1 MTDPI
6 LEAAGLAFA
15 YGRLRPHHVFR
26 DFSWRVALDGTT
38 LLLGPNGAGKSTLL
52 RLLSGFDRPD
62 RGQVTFGGDSRLD
75 TLFKN
80 VGWMPQDIQPA
91 RGLTVLEQ
99 VEYAA
104 WVGGAGPRIARNRA
118 REVVAQVDLEDK
130 RDVRTD
136 RLSGGQLRRVGLA
149 QALVRDAPVLLLD
162 EPTAGLDP
170 AQAVN
175 FRQVLR
181 GLERPGG
188 IVISTHQVHDLAD
201 DVDRI
206 AVLADGRIRFDGTAG
221 ELLAR
226 GAAAAGRPVSLS
238 EAFAA
243 MVGGGRH

>member
-1 MTDPI
+1 MTDSI

-15 YGRLRPHHVFR
+15 YGRLRRHHVFA
-26 DFSWRVALDGTT
+26 DFSWQVAPGETT

-52 RLLSGFDRPD
+52 RVLSGFDRPD
-62 RGQVTFGGDSRLD
+62 SGLVTFGGDPRPD
-75 TLFKN
+75 TLFRN
-80 VGWMPQDIQPA
+80 VGWMPQDVQPA

-104 WVGGAGPRIARNRA
+104 WVGGATTRTARKRA

-130 RDVRTD
+130 QHVRTD

-149 QALVRDAPVLLLD
+149 QALVRNAPVLLLD

-170 AQAVN
+170 AQSMN
-175 FRQVLR
+175 FRQLLQ

-201 DVDRI
+201 DVDRVV
-206 AVLADGRIRFDGTAG
+206 VLADGQIRFDGTAG
-221 ELLAR
+221 ELQAQ
-226 GAAAAGRPVSLS
+226 GAAGTGRPVSLA